1 MPAPGGPPIG
11 LLIMR
16 RKGLRGNIIAW
27 NDRLKAAG
35 KLREQSQSDNEQAQT
50 TTSVQ
55 SGEPFLITSERTRD
69 GIQLSSLKTA
79 LGRITTT
86 AQAEADQLDIQW
98 TRFTCH
104 DLKPQAVSDVT
115 GNKQDAS
122 GHRNASMLNIYDVRL
137 KTVEPSGE

>member
-1 MPAPGGPPIG
+1 
-11 LLIMR
+11 MR

-86 AQAEADQLDIQW
+86 AQAEADQLDIQ
-98 TRFTCH
+98 
-104 DLKPQAVSDVT
+104 
-115 GNKQDAS
+115 
-122 GHRNASMLNIYDVRL
+122 
-137 KTVEPSGE
+137 